1 MAQKTLKRLEVARKV
16 EGSNWVVQ
24 VQWTLEDGIWVAQ
37 RLMPGVNNWAD
48 LPDLNTV
55 NMVDVF
61 RSMRDILTGKI
72 DKELIRPVG

>member
-1 MAQKTLKRLEVARKV
+1 MPKMLKRLEVTRKV
-16 EGSNWVVQ
+16 EGSNWVVT
-24 VQWTLEDGIWVAQ
+24 VSWKLEDGVWEAQ

-55 NMVDVF
+55 NMIDVF
-61 RSMRDILTGKI
+61 KFMRDILAGSI